1 MNKKTTSSQNI
12 ELTEEQ
18 FNDFMQESAFLDKR
32 KDELLKIKKKNQI
45 VSNKIKCG
53 ELTPFE
59 TIQLPIDLL
68 YPIELNMRNKIILSM
83 ESYETKQARE
93 NKTDINLIEDY
104 FLTESE
110 FMKKY
115 LPLIQKDMKKE
126 KNVTNLSENDNLIV
140 YHKVEEKFLTSR
152 KILKKFIEEKI
163 HTITKEQFENFV
175 EKEKLILT
183 LDDSFKR
190 ILNIRNYSEEKEKI
204 EKNTPKN
211 I

>member
-1 MNKKTTSSQNI
+1 MNKKITSSQNI

-32 KDELLKIKKKNQI
+32 KNELLKIKKKFQI

-83 ESYETKQARE
+83 ESYETKKARE
-93 NKTDINLIEDY
+93 NKTDINLIEDH

-115 LPLIQKDMKKE
+115 LPRIQKDMKQE
-126 KNVTNLSENDNLIV
+126 KNITTLSENDNLVV
-140 YHKVEEKFLTSR
+140 YHKLEEKFLTSR
-152 KILKKFIEEKI
+152 KNLKKFIEEKI

-190 ILNIRNYSEEKEKI
+190 ILNIRNYSEEKEK
-204 EKNTPKN
+204 NTPKN

>member
-1 MNKKTTSSQNI
+1 
-12 ELTEEQ
+12 
-18 FNDFMQESAFLDKR
+18 
-32 KDELLKIKKKNQI
+32 
-45 VSNKIKCG
+45 
-53 ELTPFE
+53 
-59 TIQLPIDLL
+59 
-68 YPIELNMRNKIILSM
+68 MRNKIILSM